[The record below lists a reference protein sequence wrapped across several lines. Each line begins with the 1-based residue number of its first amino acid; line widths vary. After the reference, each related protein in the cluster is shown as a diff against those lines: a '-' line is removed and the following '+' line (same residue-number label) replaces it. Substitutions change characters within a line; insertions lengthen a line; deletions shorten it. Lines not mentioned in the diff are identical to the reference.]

1 MPITVVGTLSHP
13 SDTNKMASAGDI
25 AVMRPSEQPFL
36 KELLERGSSWSRV
49 EFAREEMP
57 PLKDVQMVTIVAAH
71 ETPAIS
77 QEGFLSAMKEMKS
90 PEPMKRGDS
99 ENSTESRTS
108 IDSTAELSSFGES
121 SLSNY
126 LSTGR
131 LYGREQEEEF
141 LRSAFNRIVIHKA
154 PRPSSFVLISG
165 GSGSGKTR
173 LAESLRSH
181 VASVGGYF
189 CSGKYDQHQD
199 DPFEPL
205 CAAFNDYVMQLLEE
219 DDVTIRAARRRIH
232 AAVEKDLYSLANMI
246 PPLRRLM
253 EDELIRMDSGNV
265 ECAHCNQEKGRS
277 MFAMNKLMRAIASP
291 ERPLVMMLD
300 DIQWASSCPL
310 QKWRGMIQDDMNEGI
325 MFIGVCRDDVAPT
338 SPLSIF
344 LRDLEELDHVDI
356 SNLPVKSLEK
366 PHIEEMINDLF
377 FMPAEQSES
386 LATFVNQNSGGNA
399 YFVVESLKMLQL
411 DSTVLN
417 YNANEKSWEFNSDV
431 CCQSSYVCP
440 LDFMER
446 KLRSLPRDC
455 QKVIMAAS
463 CLGSNISERLLE
475 VALQEPVGDRFQM
488 LLQKG
493 KLSFNEARKTYSFK
507 HNAVQSACYNLI
519 SEELK
524 PAFHL
529 EIGLRLWKHL
539 TEEELGQNIF
549 LVLNQLKQGVT
560 LMRKQADRYEVATL
574 CITAAEK
581 AAAQYAFPTASSYLR
596 FAFVLLG
603 QDHWKESYE
612 LSLVLYNYAAE
623 VEFAQGDSDRVD
635 FLIDEVLKNARHT
648 EDKFRAYTTK
658 IYVLGVRG
666 KAEDSVDLGISCLKS
681 LGVNITPQCHKVHL
695 TWSWSRVAIK
705 LRGKSDQMLK
715 RLPPM
720 QDTEKLAAMQIL
732 NMLFLNTHIS
742 KKELF
747 PFVVLKMMKLTL
759 FHGVSA
765 FSSVAFAGY
774 GSLLCYSGK
783 VEEGMRFGRLA
794 LELVE
799 ELNAQS
805 YYARVGAFVWGTIF
819 VHSRPFVDSLEHL
832 KNGHRLGLQTGDIE
846 FAMLNA
852 HLHMMFRIDSGHY
865 RISSMLDQLT
875 EFKDLTALHGHTNQV
890 CLLWIVIVIFVAAS
904 ILNLLFSCSLVR
916 WIY

>member
-1 MPITVVGTLSHP
+1 
-13 SDTNKMASAGDI
+13 MASAGD
-25 AVMRPSEQPFL
+25 VVVERPSVQPFF
-36 KELLERGSSWSRV
+36 KELLERQSSSPLGD
-49 EFAREEMP
+49 FAREEMP
-57 PLKDVQMVTIVAAH
+57 PLKDVQMVMIPAH
-71 ETPAIS
+71 EITEIS
-77 QEGFLSAMKEMKS
+77 QQEFISAMKDMKL

-99 ENSTESRTS
+99 ENSSESRTS
-108 IDSTAELSSFGES
+108 IGSTADMSSFGES
-121 SLSNY
+121 SLSNT

-131 LYGREQEEEF
+131 LYGRDQEEDL
-141 LRSAFNRIVIHKA
+141 LRSTFRRIVSHKA
-154 PRPSSFVLISG
+154 PRPSSFVLINGS
-165 GSGSGKTR
+165 SGSGKTR

-189 CSGKYDQHQD
+189 CSGKYDQHQN

-205 CAAFNDYVMQLLEE
+205 CAAFNDYVTQLLEE
-219 DDVTIRAARRRIH
+219 DDATIRAARRRIH
-232 AAVEKDLYSLANMI
+232 AAVEKDLCSLSNMI
-246 PPLRRLM
+246 PPLHRLM
-253 EDELIRMDSGNV
+253 EDELTRMDGGKV

-291 ERPLVMMLD
+291 ERPVVMMLD

-325 MFIGVCRDDVAPT
+325 MFIGVCQDDVAPT
-338 SPLSIF
+338 SPLSNF
-344 LRDLEELDHVDI
+344 LRDLEEQDHVEI
-356 SNLPVKSLEK
+356 SSVHVKSLEK
-366 PHIEEMINDLF
+366 SHIEEMINDLF
-377 FMPAEQSES
+377 FMPVEQSES
-386 LATFVNQNSGGNA
+386 LATFVYQNSGGNA
-399 YFVVESLKMLQL
+399 YFVVESLKMLQV
-411 DSTVLN
+411 DAAVLS
-417 YNANEKSWEFNSDV
+417 YNTNEKSWEFNAEV
-431 CCQSSYVCP
+431 CCQSSNQCP
-440 LDFMER
+440 LDFMQR

-475 VALQEPVGDRFQM
+475 VALQEPVGDRFQQ
-488 LLQKG
+488 LVQKG
-493 KLSFNEARKTYSFK
+493 KLSFNEARNTYSFK
-507 HNAVQSACYNLI
+507 HNAFQSACYDLI

-539 TEEELGQNIF
+539 NQEELGQNIF

-560 LMRKQADRYEVATL
+560 LMRKQSDRYEVATL

-581 AAAQYAFPTASSYLR
+581 AAAQYSFPTASSYLR

-603 QDHWKESYE
+603 QNHWKEAYD

-635 FLIDEVLKNARHT
+635 FLINEVLKNAKNN

-666 KAEDSVDLGISCLKS
+666 KTEDSVDLGISCLKS

-720 QDTEKLAAMQIL
+720 RDPEKLAAMQIL

-765 FSSVAFAGY
+765 FSSIAFAGY

-783 VEEGMRFGRLA
+783 VEQGLRFGKLA
-794 LELVE
+794 LDLVE

-805 YYARVGAFVWGTIF
+805 YHARVGAFVWGAIF
-819 VHSRPFVDSLEHL
+819 VHSRPFVDSLEQL
-832 KNGHRLGLQTGDIE
+832 KSGHRLGLQTGDIE

-852 HLHMMFRIDSGHY
+852 HLHMMFMIDSGNY
-865 RISSMLDQLT
+865 RVSSMLDHLT
-875 EFKDLTALHGHTNQV
+875 DFKDLTALHGHTNQV
-890 CLLWIVIVIFVAAS
+890 RFFRGLLLRIVFGFLLRK
-904 ILNLLFSCSLVR
+904 LNIQFSL
-916 WIY
+916 